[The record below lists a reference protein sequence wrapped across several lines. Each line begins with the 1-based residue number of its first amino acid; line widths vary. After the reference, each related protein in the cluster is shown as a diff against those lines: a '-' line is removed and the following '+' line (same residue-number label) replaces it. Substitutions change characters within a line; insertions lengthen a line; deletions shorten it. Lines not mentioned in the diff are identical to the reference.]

1 MADSLRITEPT
12 GPAVLTGGVGEFG
25 QRVAGFL
32 SDWLPQGAEY
42 KVGDGLGAA
51 FCAASSA
58 VVLALWRPEPD
69 LCEQADELAFQH
81 QIAWLPV
88 IMEHPVVR
96 IGPLVDPATGPCFR
110 CYSRRR
116 AQHDRQPW
124 ITVTLHASYR
134 RDQDWGPAGYL
145 PHQARM
151 ASAVALRAL
160 AGHTLAPA
168 SRCEDRATGEVATIG
183 LVAGGLSVSP
193 VIACHNC
200 DRCTPAKVG
209 AAQPF
214 ARLDW
219 IRRLATGASR

>member
-1 MADSLRITEPT
+1 MADSLRMTEPT
-12 GPAVLTGGVGEFG
+12 NPAVLVGGVGEFG

-32 SDWLPQGAEY
+32 SDWLPEAAEY
-42 KVGDGLGAA
+42 KVGDGLDAA
-51 FCAASSA
+51 FSAASSA

-69 LCEQADELAFQH
+69 LCEQADELSFSH

-88 IMEHPVVR
+88 IMEHPVIR
-96 IGPLVDPATGPCFR
+96 IGPLVDPAAGPCFR

-151 ASAVALRAL
+151 ASAAALK
-160 AGHTLAPA
+160 TLADHSDA
-168 SRCEDRATGEVATIG
+168 QTAGEVATIG
-183 LVAGGLSVSP
+183 LVAGGLTVSP

-200 DRCTPAKVG
+200 DRCTPAQVG
-209 AAQPF
+209 AAQPR

-219 IRRLATGASR
+219 IRLLATGATR